1 MMGWSDELMDLYRF
15 AWMFALITWPL
26 VWFASLSSYKH
37 ALGPEVSAVWTR
49 RWRVWLAVAS
59 FIVGAF
65 LIAFRL
71 DSVVPGGMSLQRA
84 MQGHAAVE
92 HGFEHPM
99 DVALIVGQLW
109 CAGLVPVLGGALLVK
124 LYEKWLNGRTSEA
137 ERQRGAAGVR
147 AWLSGANVVL
157 ILGIAVCARVSEYG
171 NLSLMAALLITAA
184 VALAY
189 PLVTTAIGADS
200 ASGRSA
206 SSAPGWATADLSPE
220 RERVLRML
228 EDGKVTA
235 EEAAELL
242 SALGHTLPAA
252 PTTVEP
258 WTAGRKLMLVG
269 AAAVL
274 LGFFLPWFSFNMSEE
289 MQRAFNQTMSQL
301 PQGIQAPAFNL
312 PIPAGT
318 AVHVAGGDVG
328 HGLGWIMLGL
338 ALTAAVMPFVATGL
352 AREQRRVV
360 MLAALAVGGIIG
372 LYLLTG
378 NLSRIDVGLP
388 LVLVGYATEAFGVVR
403 DRLGWGPAPALMTR
417 AQVV

>member
-1 MMGWSDELMDLYRF
+1 MMGGWSEELMDLYRF
-15 AWMFALITWPL
+15 AWTFGLITWPL

-37 ALGPEVSAVWTR
+37 VLGPEVSAVWTR

-71 DSVVPGGMSLQRA
+71 DTVVPNGMSLQRA
-84 MQGHAAVE
+84 MQSRMLMERAAE
-92 HGFEHPM
+92 QPM

-109 CAGLVPVLGGALLVK
+109 CAGLVPVLGGALGVK

-147 AWLSGANVVL
+147 AWLNGANVVL
-157 ILGIAVCARVSEYG
+157 ILGIAICARVSEYG
-171 NLSLMAALLITAA
+171 NLSLVALLLMTAA
-184 VALAY
+184 VVLAY
-189 PLVTTAIGADS
+189 PMVTTMTSAD
-200 ASGRSA
+200 AVSGTA
-206 SSAPGWATADLSPE
+206 AVVAADLTPE

-228 EDGKVTA
+228 EEGKVTA

-242 SALGHTLPAA
+242 SALGHTIPVS
-252 PTTVEP
+252 PTVVEP
-258 WTAGRKLMLVG
+258 WTPGRKLMMAG

-274 LGFFLPWFSFNMSEE
+274 VGFFLPWFSFNPGAEVRRMMGQMTTS
-289 MQRAFNQTMSQL
+289 MGMDVRA
-301 PQGIQAPAFNL
+301 
-312 PIPAGT
+312 IPGT
-318 AVHVAGGDVG
+318 DMVETPGATVRIAGGDIG
-328 HGLGWIMLGL
+328 HGLGWIMLAL
-338 ALTAAVMPFVATGL
+338 ALAAAATPFVATGL

-360 MLAALAVGGIIG
+360 MLVALAAGGIVG

-378 NLSRIDVGLP
+378 NLSRVEFGLP
-388 LVLVGYATEAFGVVR
+388 IVLVGYAVEAFGVVR
-403 DRLGWGPAPALMTR
+403 DRIVWNGAPAFATR